1 VEAKGLALRFAAA
14 GAQVILGSRQRDRAA
29 ATAAEYSR
37 LLGEGRIEGASNSD
51 MLSRCGLAFLTVPFD
66 QALSA
71 VDACRSEFP
80 SGLVLVDVTV
90 PMKFKNGQAD
100 YVEQERGSNSEVI
113 AAHLPAGVD
122 LVAAFK
128 TIPAHV
134 LSEIDQPLD
143 CDVFVCGESPGAK
156 QTVMEA
162 ARMIPTLRP
171 VDAGPL
177 RNARILE
184 RMTVLVVQLNRRYK
198 SKGARFRVV
207 GI

>member
-1 VEAKGLALRFAAA
+1 
-14 GAQVILGSRQRDRAA
+14 
-29 ATAAEYSR
+29 
-37 LLGEGRIEGASNSD
+37 
-51 MLSRCGLAFLTVPFD
+51 M
-66 QALSA
+66 
-71 VDACRSEFP
+71 
-80 SGLVLVDVTV
+80 
-90 PMKFKNGQAD
+90 
-100 YVEQERGSNSEVI
+100 
-113 AAHLPAGVD
+113 D